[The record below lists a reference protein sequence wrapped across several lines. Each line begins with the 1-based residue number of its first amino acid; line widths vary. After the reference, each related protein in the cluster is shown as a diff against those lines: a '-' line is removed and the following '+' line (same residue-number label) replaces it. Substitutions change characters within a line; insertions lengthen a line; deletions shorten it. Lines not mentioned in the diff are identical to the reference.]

1 MLRVKLSEV
10 DALRARALRRATY
23 PKLGNPPGCDVA
35 QHIRRTAG
43 GGAEVDA
50 HHFAAL
56 TDVDARW
63 RALRL
68 ANVDDAMAQQTFL
81 LEDCP
86 LGSHDGCGE
95 TLKEWSQAMKFVATL
110 IAMKNPAGPPVQVWD
125 PFPRKGC
132 GDPTPEQVAQQG
144 CSSTPEP
151 GAGRLSAASVSGVR
165 GTASELPPVHPLAP
179 FHFPEW
185 IIPFPIPL
193 GGVGASICHNVVFV
207 SCNVPFVVSFPGMY
221 CL

>member
-1 MLRVKLSEV
+1 MLRVKLSAL

-35 QHIRRTAG
+35 QHIVRTPG
-43 GGAEVDA
+43 GVAEVDA

-63 RALRL
+63 QALRL
-68 ANVDDAMAQQTFL
+68 ANVDDAMAQQAFL
-81 LEDCP
+81 IEDCP

-95 TLKEWSQAMKFVATL
+95 TLNEWSQAMKLVATL
-110 IAMKNPAGPPVQVWD
+110 IAMKNPDGPPVQVWD

-132 GDPTPEQVAQQG
+132 GDPTPEQVVQQG
-144 CSSTPEP
+144 PSATPEP
-151 GAGRLSAASVSGVR
+151 GAAGHVSAASVSGVR
-165 GTASELPPVHPLAP
+165 GTASDLPPQVHHLYPAICPNGSYISRP
-179 FHFPEW
+179 FVCDHFTSLCVV
-185 IIPFPIPL
+185 PFPVM
-193 GGVGASICHNVVFV
+193 G
-207 SCNVPFVVSFPGMY
+207 